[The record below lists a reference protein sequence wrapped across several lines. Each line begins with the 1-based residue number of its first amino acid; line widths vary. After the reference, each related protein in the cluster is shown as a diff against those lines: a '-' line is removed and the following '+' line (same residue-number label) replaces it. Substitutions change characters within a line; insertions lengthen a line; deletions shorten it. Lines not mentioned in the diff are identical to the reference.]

1 MEFKFLM
8 AALMPVMS
16 SSRYEASPKAC
27 RLRWVKLNKTPVCF
41 GTKGYQLG
49 RFSHHRNI
57 FLSSFMFVHRSGKV
71 TCSKNDCS
79 YWGCVL
85 DANVI
90 GVLLTDENKYWLQKQ
105 QQLTG
110 WMVQSGVLGDQSCF
124 SPTNSSNFRG
134 PLQSITLR
142 CRAKNLQVT

>member
-16 SSRYEASPKAC
+16 SSRYEASPKTC

-57 FLSSFMFVHRSGKV
+57 FLSSFMFVHRSGKGP
-71 TCSKNDCS
+71 CNKKDCS

-90 GVLLTDENKYWLQKQ
+90 GVLLTDENNKILAPEAA
-105 QQLTG
+105 QLTRVDG
-110 WMVQSGVLGDQSCF
+110 TILRDWVAKVVFLLQILLIF
-124 SPTNSSNFRG
+124 SS
-134 PLQSITLR
+134 R
-142 CRAKNLQVT
+142 CNR

>member
-1 MEFKFLM
+1 
-8 AALMPVMS
+8 
-16 SSRYEASPKAC
+16 
-27 RLRWVKLNKTPVCF
+27 
-41 GTKGYQLG
+41 
-49 RFSHHRNI
+49 
-57 FLSSFMFVHRSGKV
+57 MFVRRSGKV